1 MRLRPVLLVARIV
14 AVVLTMG
21 ASSTAHA
28 VETPHPVPSTR
39 PAWLNTSSMAT
50 ARLRSAAV
58 RLQDGRVLVAG
69 GSATN
74 RPNPISNAE
83 LFDPTT
89 NMWKA
94 AAHIPERRDMPRT
107 ILLKDGRVLLVGG
120 FAIPS
125 ATTSA
130 FLYAPNADSW
140 SKAGSLAVDHLGG
153 ETLTLLADGRV
164 LLAGGDTGVGPTA
177 DVEIYDPAANS
188 WIEAAPLLE
197 PLSDQDAVLLPNGRV
212 LVFGGTSAMGSSAAA
227 VASVYLYDPS
237 GNNWSEL
244 SHMPVPR
251 SGGFAYQLP
260 DGVVLVLGGVTG
272 GALGEPLNSAYYF
285 DVSRNAWSQA
295 PAAMVTNAVQL
306 SDGRVVALGYHSA
319 GSQDVI
325 PRIFDPLTARWQD
338 GNVPPTRLSAASHL
352 VALDDGRI
360 LVYETG
366 ALGAVQPIS
375 RAYVYDPNVPPV
387 AAPAL
392 PATPS
397 GLYAALAALVGVA
410 VAIAVA
416 AGRRMRRAWTIARPL
431 LLAAFQVGGLFALT
445 YGLVYIAGLQ
455 PLPLSAADV
464 PGGTKPQELYLL
476 NQPLGQVLLQTT
488 TLSLILCAL
497 AAGWATAVG
506 LGGAVLVTTW
516 RGRWFEPAAA
526 AAALLWVTPTF
537 LLAILV
543 QELQAQIFGHSGLV
557 VAAGFGDVNPA
568 QVFWAAVVLGLRP
581 AAYLYRQTR
590 AALNLEVDQNYA
602 RTGLAKG
609 LSWRRVV
616 SVHVLRVSAS
626 GLIASWLNAI
636 RLMIGALPLVEFF
649 FGYPGL
655 GRVLILAMGISQ
667 QTSAEPVHEPLVI
680 GIVVVMGLMLALVE
694 AFSRLLQQRL
704 DPRLREARAR

>member
-1 MRLRPVLLVARIV
+1 MRLRPALLGAGIL

-21 ASSTAHA
+21 AKSTAHA
-28 VETPHPVPSTR
+28 METPHAVPSTR
-39 PAWLNTSSMAT
+39 PAWLNTGSMAT
-50 ARLRSAAV
+50 ARVRSAAV

-74 RPNPISNAE
+74 RPIPISNAE

-94 AAHIPERRDMPRT
+94 AAHIPEGRDMPRT

-120 FAIPS
+120 FAFRG

-140 SKAGSLAVDHLGG
+140 SKAGNLAVDRLGG

-164 LLAGGDTGVGPTA
+164 LLAGGQTGVGPTA

-188 WIEAAPLLE
+188 WIEAPPLVE
-197 PLSDQDAVLLPNGRV
+197 PLTDQDAVLLPNGRV
-212 LVFGGTSAMGSSAAA
+212 LVFGGTSVRGSRVAA
-227 VASVYLYDPS
+227 VANVYLYDPS
-237 GNNWSEL
+237 RNNWSEL

-251 SGGFAYQLP
+251 SGGFAYKLP

-272 GALGEPLNSAYYF
+272 GTLGEPLNSAYYF
-285 DVSRNAWSQA
+285 DVSRNSWSGA

-306 SDGRVVALGYHSA
+306 SDGRIVALGYNSA
-319 GSQDVI
+319 GSPDVT
-325 PRIFDPLTARWQD
+325 PRIFDPVTARWKD

-360 LVYETG
+360 LVHETG
-366 ALGAVQPIS
+366 ALGAVQPS
-375 RAYVYDPNVPPV
+375 SSAYVYDPNVPPA

-392 PATPS
+392 PATPF
-397 GLYAALAALVGVA
+397 GLYAALAALGGA

-416 AGRRMRRAWTIARPL
+416 AVRRMPGAWSIARPML
-431 LLAAFQVGGLFALT
+431 IAAFQVGGLFLLS

-455 PLPLSAADV
+455 PLPLSTADV

-488 TLSLILCAL
+488 TLSLVLCAL

-526 AAALLWVTPTF
+526 AAALFWVTPTF

-590 AALNLEVDQNYA
+590 AALNLELDQDYA

-616 SVHVLRVSAS
+616 SVHVLRVSGS
-626 GLIASWLNAI
+626 GLIAWWLNAI

-694 AFSRLLQQRL
+694 AFARLLQQRL
-704 DPRLREARAR
+704 DPRLGEERAR